1 MPSKMKTCEDY
12 RTALTDAATAAIQP
26 SLELRSHLDVCGSCR
41 TVFTQELQLFAAI
54 DTGLR
59 ATANSEVPPS
69 FLPGVRA
76 SLENASAPRRLWTP
90 FLIFAAAGA
99 AIALTIFIAARPS
112 RKVND
117 DQAKQVFS
125 APTHEAAKTP
135 VRGEASA
142 TPAVVASHGS
152 QRTLPRRNSTPAN
165 FASSSQL
172 EVFVPP
178 DEREAFAR
186 FISTQQ
192 KRSDVVIAV
201 ATAAS
206 ANEDKPLSVEPL
218 EIAELEVTALESQVS
233 EVPDG
238 TEEKQ

>member
-12 RTALTDAATAAIQP
+12 RTALTDAAAASVQP
-26 SLELRSHLDVCGSCR
+26 SPELRSHLDACASCR
-41 TVFTQELQLFAAI
+41 TVFTQELQLFSAI

-76 SLENASAPRRLWTP
+76 SLENASASQRRWVP
-90 FLIFAAAGA
+90 FLIFAAATA
-99 AIALTIFIAARPS
+99 AIVLTVFIAARP
-112 RKVND
+112 RHAIND
-117 DQAKQVFS
+117 NQAKQILAVPS
-125 APTHEAAKTP
+125 REKSVTLDREVA
-135 VRGEASA
+135 G
-142 TPAVVASHGS
+142 TPAVVTSLRSHHVQ
-152 QRTLPRRNSTPAN
+152 QRRESTSPSS
-165 FASSSQL
+165 ASSSQL
-172 EVFVPP
+172 EVIVPP

-201 ATAAS
+201 VTTAP
-206 ANEDKPLSVEPL
+206 ANKDKPLSVEPL
-218 EIAELEVTALESQVS
+218 EIAELEVTALESQMS

>member
-12 RTALTDAATAAIQP
+12 RTALTDAAAAAIQP
-26 SLELRSHLDVCGSCR
+26 SLELRSHLDACGSCR
-41 TVFTQELQLFAAI
+41 TVFTQESQLFAAI
-54 DTGLR
+54 DIGLR

-69 FLPGVRA
+69 FLPGVRT

-90 FLIFAAAGA
+90 FLTFAAAST
-99 AIALTIFIAARPS
+99 AIALTVFIAARPS
-112 RKVND
+112 HKVND

-125 APTHEAAKTP
+125 APTHEGAKTP

-142 TPAVVASHGS
+142 APAVVANNGSH
-152 QRTLPRRNSTPAN
+152 RTLPRRNSTPAH

-172 EVFVPP
+172 EVIVPP

-192 KRSDVVIAV
+192 KRGDVVIAV
-201 ATAAS
+201 VTAAP
-206 ANEDKPLSVEPL
+206 ANKDKPLSVEPL
-218 EIAELEVTALESQVS
+218 EIAELEVAALESQVS